1 MSRCGSGKSMLVNSI
16 LGDDIVTQGD
26 HHYSISY
33 SLADTNL
40 ILKELDPQ
48 NIEIFKQVCL
58 DEKNIII
65 YVISVTELG
74 SNDENIILIANE
86 MKRSGKQ
93 CKDRFIFAISKC
105 DELDFQGSESISKML
120 KYATEYL
127 SGFGIKEPKLFPIS
141 AQTAKVIRRKQ
152 RGVKLTR
159 QEKKDLD
166 LYEDFIEVSGFHL
179 EKMASLSEDSR
190 IRIEY
195 KLNEARKENDAYEEA
210 LIHTGVP
217 SIEQYIDEYIKNN
230 LNYKEKRK
238 IHDKYLYKI

>member
-86 MKRSGKQ
+86 MKRSGK
-93 CKDRFIFAISKC
+93 
-105 DELDFQGSESISKML
+105 
-120 KYATEYL
+120 
-127 SGFGIKEPKLFPIS
+127 
-141 AQTAKVIRRKQ
+141 
-152 RGVKLTR
+152 
-159 QEKKDLD
+159 
-166 LYEDFIEVSGFHL
+166 
-179 EKMASLSEDSR
+179 
-190 IRIEY
+190 
-195 KLNEARKENDAYEEA
+195 
-210 LIHTGVP
+210 
-217 SIEQYIDEYIKNN
+217 
-230 LNYKEKRK
+230 
-238 IHDKYLYKI
+238 